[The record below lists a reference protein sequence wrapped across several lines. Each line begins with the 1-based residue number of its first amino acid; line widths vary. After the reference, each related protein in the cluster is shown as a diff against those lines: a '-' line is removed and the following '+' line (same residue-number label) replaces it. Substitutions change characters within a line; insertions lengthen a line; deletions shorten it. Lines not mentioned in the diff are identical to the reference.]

1 MGICEYEA
9 TLSYI
14 ARLKPARTT
23 KGALVSKKKKVI
35 SCGREFDQ
43 HVQNHELQSPGQTF
57 YVFTSKLLACFK

>member
-23 KGALVSKKKKVI
+23 KGALVSKKKK
-35 SCGREFDQ
+35 
-43 HVQNHELQSPGQTF
+43 
-57 YVFTSKLLACFK
+57 LLAVEENLTSMYKTMSCSPQDKLSTYLPQNF